1 MYLIEIIK
9 RFGMDQGG
17 MLIAIVKFKVRVL
30 GNFSEHTSNTSH
42 GLATVKGREGLWTKK
57 GGMTKK
63 PRITIYYPIKRI
75 VTLGGGARRARLKAK
90 AMVGRCRAG
99 VVRSLPC

>member
-1 MYLIEIIK
+1 MYLLEIIE

-30 GNFSEHTSNTSH
+30 GNFSEHISNTSH
-42 GLATVKGREGLWTKK
+42 GLATVQGREGLWTKK

-63 PRITIYYPIKRI
+63 LRITIYYPIKRI
-75 VTLGGGARRARLKAK
+75 VT
-90 AMVGRCRAG
+90 
-99 VVRSLPC
+99 